1 MLLPFVIAG
10 FQDSS
15 QCVVTGKDYGCRV
28 DLPPSAK
35 KLFPPFVPC
44 EKHVPVFYVCS
55 NSV

>member
-1 MLLPFVIAG
+1 VLLPFVIAG